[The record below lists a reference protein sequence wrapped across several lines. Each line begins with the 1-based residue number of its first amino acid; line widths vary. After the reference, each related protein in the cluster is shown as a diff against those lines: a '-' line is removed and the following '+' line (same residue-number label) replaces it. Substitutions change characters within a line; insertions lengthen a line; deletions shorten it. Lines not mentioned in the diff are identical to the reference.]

1 MLTYLKNT
9 ALWAVLG
16 CLTSVAAVPGSL
28 SAAASLPISTANV
41 AGLHV
46 LATQAGKLYF
56 GTATDNPELTNT
68 SYTAILNDN
77 QMFGQITAANS
88 MKWVSIYTL
97 ATLIDQ
103 DADHLLSCLA
113 DETNRMLLSQNR
125 VCSHSL
131 PGTSSRIWR
140 SRTGSC

>member
-16 CLTSVAAVPGSL
+16 CLTSVAAAPGSL

-56 GTATDNPELTNT
+56 GTATDSNEF
-68 SYTAILNDN
+68 SADAAYRAILE
-77 QMFGQITAANS
+77 QTSEFGQLTPANS
-88 MKWVSIYTL
+88 MKWVCIPL
-97 ATLIDQ
+97 
-103 DADHLLSCLA
+103 
-113 DETNRMLLSQNR
+113 
-125 VCSHSL
+125 
-131 PGTSSRIWR
+131 
-140 SRTGSC
+140 